1 MVTIDGVEY
10 EADTLS
16 DEIKYM
22 IAQVNDIDGKMAK
35 LRFELDQLQVA
46 RNAFSDAIV
55 KGVTDVPE
63 STEE

>member
-16 DEIKYM
+16 DDIKYM

-46 RNAFSDAIV
+46 KNAFSDAIV
-55 KGVTDVPE
+55 KGVKDE
-63 STEE
+63 AGAQE